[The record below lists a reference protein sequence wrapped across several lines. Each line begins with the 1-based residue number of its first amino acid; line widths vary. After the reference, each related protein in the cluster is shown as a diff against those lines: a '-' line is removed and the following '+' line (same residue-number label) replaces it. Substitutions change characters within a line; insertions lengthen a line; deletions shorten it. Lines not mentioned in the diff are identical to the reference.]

1 MPIQSPDQPLKI
13 LIVSSEAVPFAKTGG
28 LADVVGA
35 LSLEF
40 ATLGH
45 EVYLVIPRYPFT
57 SLREYAS
64 EEFDRFA
71 VPTTMGP
78 IDTVVERVTRPVL
91 LDRQVTGS
99 LTVLTIRC
107 DRFFDRA
114 GLYQE
119 RGQDYPDNLERFSY
133 FCRAAMELLNI
144 LASRNTWK
152 PAVVHL
158 HDWQTALCAVY
169 LKTLYSSHMNL
180 LDVRCVLTMHNIGY
194 QGLFPGAEYWKI
206 GLPPVLFSM
215 SSLEYYGSI
224 NLLKGGII
232 FADFLTTVSPTYS
245 AEIQTGEYGF
255 GLEGVLSARSEVL
268 SGIVNGIDTEIW
280 NPRTDPFLE
289 SHYSAANLQGKK
301 QCKLQLQQEMGFEQ
315 TNTFLI
321 GVIARL
327 TSQKGLDLL
336 LQIESELMEMDIQLI
351 VLGTGEPTYVEHF
364 RTLSQKYPK
373 RVAFRD
379 AFDEPLAHRIEA
391 GADLLLMPSR
401 YEPCGLSQLYSLRYG
416 TVPLVRKTGGLADT
430 VVPCTPRNLKEKRTT
445 GFMFTEPSPDALLSV
460 LMLASAMYRKRS
472 IWHAIMR
479 SGMKVDNSWNRSAIA
494 YINLFKRVLGA
505 NP

>member
-144 LASRNTWK
+144 LASRNT
-152 PAVVHL
+152 V
-158 HDWQTALCAVY
+158 
-169 LKTLYSSHMNL
+169 
-180 LDVRCVLTMHNIGY
+180 
-194 QGLFPGAEYWKI
+194 
-206 GLPPVLFSM
+206 
-215 SSLEYYGSI
+215 
-224 NLLKGGII
+224 
-232 FADFLTTVSPTYS
+232 
-245 AEIQTGEYGF
+245 
-255 GLEGVLSARSEVL
+255 
-268 SGIVNGIDTEIW
+268 
-280 NPRTDPFLE
+280 
-289 SHYSAANLQGKK
+289 
-301 QCKLQLQQEMGFEQ
+301 
-315 TNTFLI
+315 
-321 GVIARL
+321 
-327 TSQKGLDLL
+327 
-336 LQIESELMEMDIQLI
+336 
-351 VLGTGEPTYVEHF
+351 
-364 RTLSQKYPK
+364 
-373 RVAFRD
+373 
-379 AFDEPLAHRIEA
+379 EA
-391 GADLLLMPSR
+391 G
-401 YEPCGLSQLYSLRYG
+401 CGA
-416 TVPLVRKTGGLADT
+416 PA
-430 VVPCTPRNLKEKRTT
+430 
-445 GFMFTEPSPDALLSV
+445 
-460 LMLASAMYRKRS
+460 
-472 IWHAIMR
+472 
-479 SGMKVDNSWNRSAIA
+479 
-494 YINLFKRVLGA
+494 
-505 NP
+505 